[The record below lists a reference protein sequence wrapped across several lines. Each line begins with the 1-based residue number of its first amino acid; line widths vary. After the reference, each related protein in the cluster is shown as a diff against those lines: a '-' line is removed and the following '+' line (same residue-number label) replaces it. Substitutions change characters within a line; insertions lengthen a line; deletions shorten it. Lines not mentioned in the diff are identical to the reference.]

1 MSRMYRGILSDR
13 AWYNE
18 KGDRKV
24 QGTRSKSETVTFLRQ
39 SILVN

>member
-1 MSRMYRGILSDR
+1 MYRGILGDR

-24 QGTRSKSETVTFLRQ
+24 QSTRSKSETVTFLRQ